1 VPVSAQSDA
10 LAGPLQVAVV
20 ASDRSWVR
28 AVADGVTVYEG
39 FLSAGDHQVW
49 EAHRTLTLK
58 IGNASALDV
67 TVNGHSLGR
76 LGNPGDVVD
85 KSFSVTAPA
94 GQ

>member
-1 VPVSAQSDA
+1 
-10 LAGPLQVAVV
+10 VV